1 MTTDPIADMLTRIRN
16 AQMARLDRTEIPLSK
31 LKLSIAELLK
41 REGFIAD
48 ASAEAGV
55 PGKLLVTLRYG
66 QGHQG
71 AIAGI
76 RRKSRPGR
84 RLYLG
89 HEALPVVH
97 NGMGIGIVSTSRG
110 VMTDKD
116 ARREQ
121 LGGELLCEV
130 W

>member
-1 MTTDPIADMLTRIRN
+1 MTTDPIADLLTRIRN
-16 AQMARLDRTEIPLSK
+16 AQMARLDRTEIPMSK

-41 REGFIAD
+41 REGYIAD
-48 ASAEAGV
+48 AKAEAGV

-89 HEALPVVH
+89 YEDLPVVH
-97 NGMGIGIVSTSRG
+97 NGMGIGIVSTSKG

-116 ARREQ
+116 ARREH